1 MTGDYVYL
9 NKKLFIKKIFM
20 KLKFPLLLFCLL
32 LTSTTFFSQNK
43 SYGKI
48 SYEKAVNLA
57 GKQRM
62 LSQRIAKIK
71 VLNSVGA
78 SSTDLKAEMNSSKT
92 IFVRNLKILALN
104 SQTQS
109 AKVKAMIRQEESE
122 WNRYKSVIETPN
134 STVEDVLAITESLL
148 TKCHSLVLAI
158 EEASKF
164 NKQLAVTSSID
175 QLKVET
181 VNRAGKQRMLSQ
193 KLCLYYAACRAY
205 KKGKNAD
212 AACMQYKNIYTSMD
226 SVVNDLMVSEINN
239 SEIDLTISNILN
251 IMDTDINSQR
261 KEFTDNRI
269 PLQKMILT
277 TNKLL
282 ELFNKLTSQYS
293 L

>member
-1 MTGDYVYL
+1 
-9 NKKLFIKKIFM
+9 M
-20 KLKFPLLLFCLL
+20 KLKLFLVL
-32 LTSTTFFSQNK
+32 FSLIYISGYSFAQNK
-43 SYGKI
+43 TYGKI

-78 SSTDLKAEMNSSKT
+78 SSTDLKAELSSSIT
-92 IFVRNLKILALN
+92 IFVRNLKILDLN
-104 SQTQS
+104 SISQS
-109 AKVKAMIRQEESE
+109 AKVKATLRQESSE
-122 WNRYKSVIETPN
+122 WNRFKAVVEKPN
-134 STVEDVLAITESLL
+134 PAVEDLLAMTESLL
-148 TKCHSLVLAI
+148 TKCHALVLAI

-164 NKQLAVTSSID
+164 NKELEVTSGIN

-181 VNRAGKQRMLSQ
+181 VNTAGKQRMLSQ

-212 AACMQYKNIYTSMD
+212 AACVQYKNIYSSMD
-226 SVVNDLMVSEINN
+226 AIVNDLMVSELNN
-239 SEIDLTISNILN
+239 SEIDLTISKILN
-251 IMDTDINSQR
+251 IMDTDINAQR
-261 KEFTDNRI
+261 KDFLDNKI
-269 PLQKMILT
+269 PLQKMVLT

-293 L
+293 I